1 MEDLGALGRY
11 LQQQRELRG
20 LSRDDVAKATRISPS
35 LVAALEE
42 GQAERLPEP
51 VFVQKHVQAYA
62 KAVGLP
68 EDDVLNRLLAIPGFL
83 PPTERSPQLLEA
95 SRRSSAYKGLGLLV
109 IAIALGA
116 IALWWWKIS
125 GGRGP

>member
-1 MEDLGALGRY
+1 MKDLGDFGRY
-11 LQQQRELRG
+11 LQQQRTLRG
-20 LSRDDVAKATRISPS
+20 LSRDDVAKSTRLSPS
-35 LVAALEE
+35 LVAALED

-95 SRRSSAYKGLGLLV
+95 TRRTSAYKGLAIFLALL
-109 IAIALGA
+109 ALGA
-116 IALWWWKIS
+116 LALWWWKVS
-125 GGRGP
+125 GGRT

>member
-1 MEDLGALGRY
+1 MKDLGDFGRY

-20 LSRDDVAKATRISPS
+20 LTRDDVAKSTRLSPS
-35 LVAALEE
+35 LVAALED

-62 KAVGLP
+62 RAVGLP

-95 SRRSSAYKGLGLLV
+95 TRRTSAYKGLAVFLALL
-109 IAIALGA
+109 ALGVL
-116 IALWWWKIS
+116 ALWWWKEKT
-125 GGRGP
+125 

>member
-1 MEDLGALGRY
+1 MKDLVQLGQY
-11 LQQQRELRG
+11 LQAQRELRG
-20 LSRDDVAKATRISPS
+20 LTRDDLARITRLSPS
-35 LVAALEE
+35 LIAALEE

-62 KAVGLP
+62 KAAGLP

-95 SRRSSAYKGLGLLV
+95 TRRSSAYRGLAV
-109 IAIALGA
+109 FIALTVLGVL
-116 IALWWWKIS
+116 ALWWWKLV
-125 GGRGP
+125 GGKP